1 MRKSIVCTIFLLL
14 TVSAFANNN
23 DKANSD
29 KGKKKVLVVSFIEKN
44 FVSTYETS
52 EIAEKNNVD
61 SETILTTLGEK
72 ICSSFPKNE
81 GVEFVKCTD
90 KPESIE
96 DNISFSYNKK
106 DVFEPNLSEIDASSV
121 NELLEANNADYV
133 VFINGYEMNWIG
145 DPQFKVENN
154 IHFTILG
161 KDKKEIATKKYSF
174 STPKLVSLEKM
185 EKKIQKIAKKI
196 YTKYLK
202 KIS

>member
-1 MRKSIVCTIFLLL
+1 MRKIIVFVTFLFA
-14 TVSAFANNN
+14 VSLFANSG
-23 DKANSD
+23 DKINGD

-52 EIAEKNNVD
+52 EIAKENKAD
-61 SETILTTLGEK
+61 SETILTTLSET
-72 ICSSFPKNE
+72 ICSSFLNYE
-81 GVEFVKCTD
+81 GVEFVKCAN
-90 KPESIE
+90 KPEQIE
-96 DNISFSYNKK
+96 NNISFSYNKK
-106 DVFEPNLSEIDASSV
+106 EVFEPNLSEIDTSLL
-121 NELLEANNADYV
+121 NELLESNNADYV
-133 VFINGYEMNWIG
+133 VLITGYEMNWIG

-174 STPKLVSLEKM
+174 STPKLVTLKKM

-196 YTKYLK
+196 YTKHLK